1 MDAAVVVQVYV
12 EGTKEAVK
20 AATAP
25 PPANGAAKN
34 GAAAG
39 SAEVDATLVA
49 ATMGSDS
56 TAPATVLATAAE
68 AAEAAAGRKSKGEGR
83 PAATFDHV
91 IVGISVAEE
100 FPDGRLNTPIIMH
113 MGLVAHQHA
122 KWQPPPD
129 KWACTPEMV
138 GLSPSGSAVH
148 VPFQRFS
155 MRAEDGAPVFVD
167 PTLFALALRLP
178 LRDCMERGIRGVEFV
193 LKTSDGKWRSWKQG
207 HGASCNF
214 YAELP
219 LPMP

>member
-100 FPDGRLNTPIIMH
+100 FPDGRLKYAPAPA
-113 MGLVAHQHA
+113 GRPAAACCAAL
-122 KWQPPPD
+122 PP
-129 KWACTPEMV
+129 
-138 GLSPSGSAVH
+138 
-148 VPFQRFS
+148 
-155 MRAEDGAPVFVD
+155 
-167 PTLFALALRLP
+167 
-178 LRDCMERGIRGVEFV
+178 
-193 LKTSDGKWRSWKQG
+193 
-207 HGASCNF
+207 
-214 YAELP
+214 
-219 LPMP
+219 